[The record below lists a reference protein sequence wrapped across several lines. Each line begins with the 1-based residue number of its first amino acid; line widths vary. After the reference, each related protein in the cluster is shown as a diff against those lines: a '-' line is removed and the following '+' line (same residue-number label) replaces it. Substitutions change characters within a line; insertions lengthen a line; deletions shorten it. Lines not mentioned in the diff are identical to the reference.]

1 MAEQRP
7 IAVFDIDGTL
17 IRWQLYH
24 AIVDKLIYSGSINNP
39 KIIEEINAARINWEH
54 RKNNSAFEDYE
65 IVLIK
70 YSKEIIKNISK
81 EELTSISKSVFDNYK
96 NKIYRYTSQ
105 LIKDL
110 KKKQYLVF
118 CISGSPEII
127 IKMIADYYGFDD
139 YLGSRL
145 SNFDDDFLIMT
156 HDNKAK
162 NLIKLVEKYHTSLKN
177 SIAVGDSDGDIPLLN
192 SVQTAIAFNPN
203 KKLLTYAQNKS
214 WQIVIERKNV
224 IYQLLK
230 IDGKYV
236 LANTRH

>member
-1 MAEQRP
+1 MAERP

-39 KIIEEINAARINWEH
+39 TIIEEIKTAKLNWEH

-65 IVLIK
+65 TILIK
-70 YSKEIIKNISK
+70 YSQEIIKNISK
-81 EELTSISKSVFDNYK
+81 ENLTSISESVFENHK
-96 NKIYRYTSQ
+96 NRVYHYTSQ

-110 KKKQYLVF
+110 KKKQYLIF

-127 IKMIADYYGFDD
+127 VKMIADFYGFDD
-139 YLGSRL
+139 YLGSKL
-145 SNFDDDFLIMT
+145 SNFDNNFLIMT
-156 HDNKAK
+156 HENKAK
-162 NLIKLVEKYHTSLKN
+162 NLIKLVDKHHTSLKN

-203 KKLLTYAQNKS
+203 KKLLTYAQKKA
-214 WQIVIERKNV
+214 WQIVVERKNV
-224 IYQLLK
+224 VYQLLK
-230 IDGKYV
+230 SDGKYV
-236 LANTRH
+236 LANTGY